1 LSKNKSLQVAGA
13 MNSLYY
19 TDFSEE
25 NPVLTEIKGDKKSVG
40 GALKKNE
47 TERIFTLNEIPL
59 HENMIFYTCTD
70 GFADEIGGKD
80 ERKYSSKR
88 FRELLQSIAALPMS
102 EQRAVLER
110 EMSAWLGDN
119 KQIDDVLVIG
129 FKVSMTL

>member
-1 LSKNKSLQVAGA
+1 
-13 MNSLYY
+13 
-19 TDFSEE
+19 
-25 NPVLTEIKGDKKSVG
+25 
-40 GALKKNE
+40 
-47 TERIFTLNEIPL
+47 
-59 HENMIFYTCTD
+59 MIFYTCTD